1 MWPDGPLVGPQVAL
15 LQTAMAHWDMTRAR
29 AAFTDFVVR
38 SPQHRFVVA
47 LSGGLDS
54 RTLLHVAASL
64 RHELGF
70 DLRAIHVDHGLHP
83 DSARWAECCRDWC
96 AALAVPVDVVRVQVE
111 RIAELGLEAAAR
123 AARHTAFSERMG
135 EDEVLL
141 AAHHR
146 DDQAETFLLRALRS
160 PGYDGL
166 AGMRPL
172 RRFAR
177 GWLARPWLDVARSA
191 IRAEAEAAGLDWID
205 DPSNADIAL
214 DRNFLRHEI
223 LPRLAQRWP
232 QAVTA
237 LATSAERAADL
248 LALAEPEVQRLLAHH
263 RDLDPAV
270 LDTRVLDLADGS
282 AFAVIKAWLRDLG
295 LPNPP
300 PSALREMH
308 RQMRDA
314 RADRV
319 PEVRWPGGV
328 MYRYRDRL
336 HAGAPMASVP
346 LLEQAWSSDAALVL
360 PDARMLPALPGL
372 FDAPLRIAPRR
383 GGEKIRLHAN
393 ASRRPVR
400 LLLQEYGVPPW
411 RRDALPYLWQGE
423 TLIAVGDLF
432 LDAGF
437 SARLREAGRVWR
449 IETPARSG

>member
-1 MWPDGPLVGPQVAL
+1 MRLCRTTGAGGYTDRVMSPPRIAVTNFVA
-15 LQTAMAHWDMTRAR
+15 A
-29 AAFTDFVVR
+29 
-38 SPQHRFVVA
+38 SPQRRFAVA

-54 RTLLHVAASL
+54 RSLLHVAASV
-64 RHELGF
+64 REELGF
-70 DLRAIHVDHGLHP
+70 ELRAIHVDHGLNP
-83 DSARWAECCRDWC
+83 DSARWAERCRGWC
-96 AALAVPVDVVRVQVE
+96 AAVAVPLDIARVQVS

-123 AARHTAFSERMG
+123 AARHAAFAERLD

-177 GWLARPWLDVARSA
+177 GWLARPWLAVARA
-191 IRAEAEAAGLDWID
+191 DIRAEAEAAGLDWID
-205 DPSNADIAL
+205 DPSNADIAH

-232 QAVTA
+232 QAVAA

-248 LALAEPEVQRLLAHH
+248 LALAEPEVQRLLARH

-270 LDTRVLDLADGS
+270 LDVPVLDLPEGS
-282 AFAVIKAWLRDLG
+282 AIAVLKAWLRDLG

-300 PSALREMH
+300 PSALREMR
-308 RQMRDA
+308 RQLRDA

-328 MYRYRDRL
+328 MYRYRERL
-336 HAGAPMASVP
+336 HALAACDATAVRA
-346 LLEQAWSSDAALVL
+346 QAWEAERPLSLDDGRV
-360 PDARMLPALPGL
+360 LPALPGL
-372 FDAPLRIAPRR
+372 FDAPLWVKPRQ

-411 RRDALPYLWQGE
+411 QRDALPYVWQGD
-423 TLIAVGDLF
+423 TLVAVGDLF

-437 SARLREAGRVWR
+437 ASRLRDAGHLWR
-449 IETPARSG
+449 IESASQPG

>member
-1 MWPDGPLVGPQVAL
+1 MSLPRLALDQFLDTLPQ
-15 LQTAMAHWDMTRAR
+15 R
-29 AAFTDFVVR
+29 
-38 SPQHRFVVA
+38 RFVIA

-54 RTLLHVAASL
+54 RTLLAVAAAL
-64 RHELGF
+64 RDERGF
-70 DLRAIHVDHGLHP
+70 ALRAIHVDHGLHA
-83 DSARWAECCRDWC
+83 DSHQWARRCRDWC
-96 AALAVPVDVVRVQVE
+96 ATHAVDIDVARVTVDS
-111 RIAELGLEAAAR
+111 IAKLGLEAAAR
-123 AARHTAFSERMG
+123 AARHTAFAERLG
-135 EDEVLL
+135 DDEVLL

-177 GWLARPWLDVARSA
+177 GWLARPWLDVSRSF
-191 IRAEAEAAGLDWID
+191 IRAEADAAGLDWID
-205 DPSNADIAL
+205 DPSNADTAH

-232 QAVTA
+232 QAITA
-237 LATSAERAADL
+237 LATSAARAADL
-248 LALAEPEVQRLLAHH
+248 LALAEPEAQRLLARH
-263 RDLDPAV
+263 RDLDPNV
-270 LDTRVLDLADGS
+270 LDVRVLDLPEGTAI
-282 AFAVIKAWLRDLG
+282 AVLKAWLRDLA
-295 LPNPP
+295 LANPP
-300 PSALREMH
+300 PSALREVL

-336 HAGAPMASVP
+336 HALAA
-346 LLEQAWSSDAALVL
+346 SDAIQIRTRPWSPTFPL
-360 PDARMLPALPGL
+360 PLDDGRVLPALPGL
-372 FDAPLRIAPRR
+372 FDAPLWVKPRQ
-383 GGEKIRLHAN
+383 GGEKIRLHAD

-411 RRDALPYLWQGE
+411 RRDALPYLWQGD
-423 TLIAVGDLF
+423 TLLAVGDLL

-437 SARLREAGRVWR
+437 ASRLRDAGHHWR
-449 IETPARSG
+449 IESGPPPG

>member
-1 MWPDGPLVGPQVAL
+1 MSEPRRALAEFIAHAPQ
-15 LQTAMAHWDMTRAR
+15 R
-29 AAFTDFVVR
+29 
-38 SPQHRFVVA
+38 RFVVA

-64 RHELGF
+64 RGESGV

-83 DSARWAECCRDWC
+83 DSARWAAACRSWC
-96 AALAVPVDVVRVQVE
+96 EAVGVPIDVVRVSVT

-123 AARHTAFSERMG
+123 AARHAAFAERLDA
-135 EDEVLL
+135 DEVLL

-146 DDQAETFLLRALRS
+146 DDQAETILLRALRS

-177 GWLARPWLDVARSA
+177 GWLARPWLDVSRAA
-191 IRAEAEAAGLDWID
+191 IRVEAEAAGLDWIE
-205 DPSNADIAL
+205 DPSNADTAH

-232 QAVTA
+232 QAVAA
-237 LATSAERAADL
+237 LATSASRAGDL
-248 LALAEPEVQRLLAHH
+248 LALAEPEVQRLLARH
-263 RDLDPAV
+263 RELDPGV
-270 LDTRVLDLADGS
+270 LDVRVLDLPEGS
-282 AFAVIKAWLRDLG
+282 AIAVLKTWLRDQA

-300 PSALREMH
+300 PSALREMQ

-336 HAGAPMASVP
+336 HALP
-346 LLEQAWSSDAALVL
+346 LIDPIPISAQSWPTEQSLRLDDGRV
-360 PDARMLPALPGL
+360 LPALPGL
-372 FDAPLRIAPRR
+372 FDAPLSVRPRQ

-411 RRDALPYLWQGE
+411 QREALPYLWQGD
-423 TLIAVGDLF
+423 TLLAVGDLF

-437 SARLREAGRVWR
+437 ARQLEACGHVWR
-449 IETPARSG
+449 IESGAQPG

>member
-1 MWPDGPLVGPQVAL
+1 MSEPRRALADFIAHAPQ
-15 LQTAMAHWDMTRAR
+15 R
-29 AAFTDFVVR
+29 
-38 SPQHRFVVA
+38 RFVVA

-64 RHELGF
+64 RGELGF

-83 DSARWAECCRDWC
+83 DSACWAEHCREWC
-96 AALAVPVDVVRVQVE
+96 AAVGVPIDVVRVGVT
-111 RIAELGLEAAAR
+111 RIAELGVEAAAR
-123 AARHTAFSERMG
+123 AARHAVFADVLGT
-135 EDEVLL
+135 DEVLF

-177 GWLARPWLDVARSA
+177 GWLARPWLDVPRAA
-191 IRAEAEAAGLDWID
+191 IRAEAEAATLDWIE
-205 DPSNADIAL
+205 DPSNADTSM

-223 LPRLAQRWP
+223 LPRLTQRWP
-232 QAVTA
+232 QTITA
-237 LATSAERAADL
+237 LAISAQRSADL
-248 LALAEPEVQRLLAHH
+248 LALAEPEVQRLLARH
-263 RDLDPAV
+263 RDLDPGV
-270 LDTRVLDLADGS
+270 LDARVLDLPEGS
-282 AFAVIKAWLRDLG
+282 AIAVLKTWLRDQA

-300 PSALREMH
+300 PSALREMQ

-336 HAGAPMASVP
+336 HALP
-346 LLEQAWSSDAALVL
+346 LIDPIPIRAQSWLPEQPLRLD
-360 PDARMLPALPGL
+360 DGRMLPALPGL
-372 FDAPLRIAPRR
+372 FDAPLSVRPRQ
-383 GGEKIRLHAN
+383 GGEKIRLQAN
-393 ASRRPVR
+393 ASRRPLR

-411 RRDALPYLWQGE
+411 QRDALPCLWEGD
-423 TLIAVGDLF
+423 TLLAVGDLF

-437 SARLREAGRVWR
+437 AARLGASGQVWR
-449 IETPARSG
+449 IESGPQPG

>member
-1 MWPDGPLVGPQVAL
+1 MSLPRLALDQFLDTLPQ
-15 LQTAMAHWDMTRAR
+15 R
-29 AAFTDFVVR
+29 
-38 SPQHRFVVA
+38 RFVIA

-54 RTLLHVAASL
+54 RTLLAVAAAL
-64 RHELGF
+64 RDERGF
-70 DLRAIHVDHGLHP
+70 ALRAIHVDHGLHA
-83 DSARWAECCRDWC
+83 DSHQWARRCRDWC
-96 AALAVPVDVVRVQVE
+96 ATHAVDIDVARVTVDG
-111 RIAELGLEAAAR
+111 IAKLGLEAAAR
-123 AARHTAFSERMG
+123 AARHTAFAERLG
-135 EDEVLL
+135 DDEVLL

-177 GWLARPWLDVARSA
+177 GWLARPWLDVSRSF
-191 IRAEAEAAGLDWID
+191 IRAEADAAGLDWID
-205 DPSNADIAL
+205 DPSNADTAH

-232 QAVTA
+232 QAITA
-237 LATSAERAADL
+237 LATSAARAADL
-248 LALAEPEVQRLLAHH
+248 LALAEPEAQRLLARH
-263 RDLDPAV
+263 RDLDPNV
-270 LDTRVLDLADGS
+270 LDVRVLDLPEGTAI
-282 AFAVIKAWLRDLG
+282 AVLKAWLRDLA
-295 LPNPP
+295 LANPP
-300 PSALREMH
+300 PSALREVL

-336 HAGAPMASVP
+336 HALAA
-346 LLEQAWSSDAALVL
+346 SDAIQIRTRPWSPTFPL
-360 PDARMLPALPGL
+360 PLDDGRVLPALPGL
-372 FDAPLRIAPRR
+372 FDAPLWVKPRQ
-383 GGEKIRLHAN
+383 GGEKIRLHAD

-411 RRDALPYLWQGE
+411 RRDALPYLWQGD
-423 TLIAVGDLF
+423 TLLAVGDLL

-437 SARLREAGRVWR
+437 ASRLRDAGHHWR
-449 IETPARSG
+449 IESGPPPG

>member
-1 MWPDGPLVGPQVAL
+1 MSAPRRALAEFIASLPQ
-15 LQTAMAHWDMTRAR
+15 R
-29 AAFTDFVVR
+29 
-38 SPQHRFVVA
+38 RFVVA

-54 RTLLHVAASL
+54 RTLLAVAAAL
-64 RHELGF
+64 RDAHGF
-70 DLRAIHVDHGLHP
+70 ALRAIHVDHGLHP
-83 DSARWAECCRDWC
+83 DSTHWAHRCRDWC
-96 AALAVPVDVVRVQVE
+96 AALDVEIEVARVQIDRV
-111 RIAELGLEAAAR
+111 AELGLEAAAR
-123 AARHTAFSERMG
+123 AARHAAFAERLG

-177 GWLARPWLDVARSA
+177 GWLARPWLEVARDA
-191 IRAEAEAAGLDWID
+191 IRAEAEALGLEWID
-205 DPSNADIAL
+205 DPSNADTAL

-232 QAVTA
+232 HAVAA
-237 LATSAERAADL
+237 LATSAQRAADL
-248 LALAEPEVQRLLAHH
+248 HDLAEPEVQRLLARH
-263 RDLDPAV
+263 RDLDPNVLDVRVLELPEGTALAV
-270 LDTRVLDLADGS
+270 LKS
-282 AFAVIKAWLRDLG
+282 WLRDLA

-300 PSALREMH
+300 PSALREMR

-328 MYRYRDRL
+328 LYRYRERL
-336 HAGAPMASVP
+336 YASAPREPTLPPSVDWSPEQP
-346 LLEQAWSSDAALVL
+346 LAL
-360 PDARMLPALPGL
+360 PDGRRLPALPGL
-372 FDAPLRIAPRR
+372 FAAPLQVRPRQ
-383 GGEKIRLHAN
+383 GGEKLRLA
-393 ASRRPVR
+393 AKGSRRPVR

-411 RRDALPYLWQGE
+411 QRDALPYLWQDE
-423 TLIAVGDLF
+423 TLLAVGDLF

-437 SARLREAGRVWR
+437 AARLRDGGHVWR
-449 IETPARSG
+449 VESGAGSG